1 MRFAFLVPMLAFASS
16 LALAAEKAP
25 GEAAPAAVQ
34 PPPVATVNGRAIG
47 ADEYDQALAAA
58 VRTRF
63 YHRTPPDGQM
73 AALRR
78 EVVDS
83 LIELELADAEA
94 KRRGIVPDGAKVEK
108 DLERIESRFRNMPGW
123 AEHRGP
129 QVARWRAELETRA
142 RAEALEKDVRAA
154 VSPTAE
160 EVRRFYDANPALFTE
175 PEKTQVG
182 VILLKVD
189 PSAGKVARDR
199 AREEAAGIRQRIAK
213 GADFA
218 ELARIHSG
226 DESAPKGG
234 ELGYVHR
241 GALPESVQAAAD
253 KLGNGQVS
261 DPIDV
266 LEGIAL
272 IRVTDRKAAELRPFD
287 AVKDR
292 ARELVRR
299 KAADEAWKSLVAKL
313 RAEAKIEID
322 ARRFAEVAT
331 APDAAKASPPSP
343 R

>member
-1 MRFAFLVPMLAFASS
+1 MRFALLVPMLALASS

-25 GEAAPAAVQ
+25 SEVAPAAAQ
-34 PPPVATVNGRAIG
+34 PPPVATVNGRAID
-47 ADEYDQALAAA
+47 ADEYEQALAAA

-94 KRRGIVPDGAKVEK
+94 KRRKIAPDAAKVEQ
-108 DLERIESRFRNMPGW
+108 DIERIESRFRSMPGW

-129 QVARWRAELETRA
+129 QVARWRSELETRA

-154 VSPTAE
+154 VAPTAD
-160 EVRRFYDANPALFTE
+160 EVRRFYDANPAIFTE
-175 PEKTQVG
+175 PEKIQVG

-189 PSAGKVARDR
+189 PAAGKVARER

-218 ELARIHSG
+218 ELARIHSS
-226 DESAPKGG
+226 DESASKGG

-241 GALPESVQAAAD
+241 GALPEPVQAAAD
-253 KLGNGQVS
+253 KLKGGQVS

-313 RAEAKIEID
+313 RAEARIEID
-322 ARRFAEVAT
+322 ARRFAEVAS

-343 R
+343 Q